1 MKEFITKWK
10 HFDNHINNSM
20 DTSIK
25 YSMCF
30 LIIKYI
36 VGGNLKINH
45 QELKAYV
52 YERFK
57 KRDSRPMRSFEQE
70 TYMLEKINQAL
81 ESKFFLTLLLF
92 NNEKFN
98 IAGNYIFEIIYI
110 ENDMN

>member
-1 MKEFITKWK
+1 
-10 HFDNHINNSM
+10 
-20 DTSIK
+20 
-25 YSMCF
+25 
-30 LIIKYI
+30 
-36 VGGNLKINH
+36 LKINH